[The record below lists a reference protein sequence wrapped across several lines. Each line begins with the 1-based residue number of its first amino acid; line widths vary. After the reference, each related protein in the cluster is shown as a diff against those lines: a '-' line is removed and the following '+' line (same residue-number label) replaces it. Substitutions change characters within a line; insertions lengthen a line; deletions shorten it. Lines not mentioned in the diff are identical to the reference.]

1 MPPRSQPPGMRFW
14 DAFGRPPS
22 ATGDRPVGHF
32 SALTRTNGST
42 KSELDSAM
50 NQGETTSMSTDESTV
65 YYPEELALLGRIL
78 DQVMQSLPPNLRT
91 PDNRNALALNI
102 LACASTGERDP
113 DELRRAAFMD
123 RKVSAAA

>member
-1 MPPRSQPPGMRFW
+1 
-14 DAFGRPPS
+14 
-22 ATGDRPVGHF
+22 
-32 SALTRTNGST
+32 
-42 KSELDSAM
+42 M
-50 NQGETTSMSTDESTV
+50 NQGETTSMFTDESSV
-65 YYPEELALLGRIL
+65 YYPEELALLGRVL